1 MRGIL
6 EGIKRSVREKVRS
19 GKEILRIFRELR
31 KEETKEMLAL
41 LFRES
46 LLLLKKCRIRKCSGT
61 IYFAMED
68 PYRMAQ
74 VLEGLSLLY
83 PVIQDKITLV
93 PAFHDSYYYGRVEI
107 KGKIRF
113 IHVLFFFIHLWKN
126 KQFRKL
132 ILRGGKNGK

>member
-1 MRGIL
+1 MSGIL

-74 VLEGLSLLY
+74 DCLCFTPLY
-83 PVIQDKITLV
+83 RIKLRLCPRFMTVIIM
-93 PAFHDSYYYGRVEI
+93 AG
-107 KGKIRF
+107 
-113 IHVLFFFIHLWKN
+113 
-126 KQFRKL
+126 
-132 ILRGGKNGK
+132 